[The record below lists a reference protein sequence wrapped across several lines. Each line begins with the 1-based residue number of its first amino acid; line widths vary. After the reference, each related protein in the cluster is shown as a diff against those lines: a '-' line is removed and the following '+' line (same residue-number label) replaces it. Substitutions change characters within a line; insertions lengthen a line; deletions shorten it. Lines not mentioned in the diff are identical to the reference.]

1 MNFSK
6 LIFAYAALLIIDGL
20 AFQYIANV
28 RDISIIMPVIFGG
41 FILLMGFMTLKKD
54 MGLFGKHGATA
65 VSLIAFITSVGSV
78 LDLFTQATDKLLYS
92 TYSQNIMAILSLT
105 FIVFAVQQFAA
116 ERGDE
121 KENKN
126 VR

>member
-6 LIFAYAALLIIDGL
+6 LIFVYAALLIIDGL
-20 AFQYIANV
+20 TFQYIANV
-28 RDISIIMPVIFGG
+28 RDISIITPVIFGG

-54 MGLFGKHGATA
+54 MDLFGKHGATA

-78 LDLFTQATDKLLYS
+78 LDLFTEATDQLLYS

-116 ERGDE
+116 ERGTDDK
-121 KENKN
+121 KELE
-126 VR
+126 